1 MPISTREF
9 IRTLRKLGFEG
20 PEAGSRHPVMIRG
33 QLRLAVPNPHGSK
46 EIDDP
51 LLRRIL
57 RQAGITPEEFEQARH
72 G

>member
-1 MPISTREF
+1 MPISAREF

-20 PEAGSRHPVMIRG
+20 PEAGGRHPMMIKG

-57 RQAGITPEEFEQARH
+57 RQAGVTPEEFEQARRK
-72 G
+72 